1 MAAETIV
8 VDDADGTDRT
18 FTEVVSSRAGVRE
31 FRELGAAPS
40 LPYLL
45 RFSKVEPSNPS
56 NGVTRVRVYIGRSI
70 QNSSS
75 GRVNTGSCTFEMV
88 IPHDGGDFTSA
99 VMATLVSNLTDILS
113 GGASFA
119 NAIALANGSV
129 PTGDFAA

>member
-18 FTEVVSSRAGVRE
+18 FTEVVSTRTGVRE
-31 FRELGAAPS
+31 FRELSAAPS
-40 LPYLL
+40 LPYLI
-45 RFSKVEPSNPS
+45 RFSKVEPTNPS
-56 NGVTRVRVYIGRSI
+56 NGVSRVRVYIARSI
-70 QNSSS
+70 QNANS
-75 GRVNTGSCTFEMV
+75 GRINTGSCTFEMV
-88 IPHDGGDFTSA
+88 MPHDGGDFTSS

-113 GGASFA
+113 GGSNFA